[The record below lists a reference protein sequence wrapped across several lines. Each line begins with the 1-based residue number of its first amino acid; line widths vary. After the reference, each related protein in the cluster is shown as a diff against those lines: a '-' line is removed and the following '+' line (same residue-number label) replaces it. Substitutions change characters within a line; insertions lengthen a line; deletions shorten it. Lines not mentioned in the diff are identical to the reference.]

1 MQNSVPSRRSDAT
14 TFGPSWMLLRGSA
27 PIRSSCGCQSTESK
41 KDQYHGVCQSTMI
54 DDENLSSALHQSAP
68 CKGSTDYHVLF
79 DWSIVVALLQQTH
92 VSRRVDFLPKAYIPH
107 RYYGRQRRRA
117 KTENGSM
124 IADRFADMMIKLT
137 SAKSRAH
144 RLRYSTDK
152 VLYDRKK
159 MTDENS
165 AHIRHDIGET

>member
-1 MQNSVPSRRSDAT
+1 
-14 TFGPSWMLLRGSA
+14 
-27 PIRSSCGCQSTESK
+27 
-41 KDQYHGVCQSTMI
+41 
-54 DDENLSSALHQSAP
+54 
-68 CKGSTDYHVLF
+68 
-79 DWSIVVALLQQTH
+79 
-92 VSRRVDFLPKAYIPH
+92 
-107 RYYGRQRRRA
+107 
-117 KTENGSM
+117 M